1 MILSDLDDDTFNRY
15 LFEYRHGGSEYGIVI
30 HARSPEEANE
40 RINALNFARYCGEVK
55 ATVHI
60 PGTGR
65 IGRICRVLMGKLAPF
80 SR

>member
-1 MILSDLDDDTFNRY
+1 MILSDLDGDSFNRY

-65 IGRICRVLMGKLAPF
+65 GRTT
-80 SR
+80 SRLLSWLRGCGVP